1 MNKKLCVNPSKL
13 SIILDSSDSA
23 YTETCVDNEIKKNH
37 KKSAICDAT
46 VIVLATTGAYID
58 NRSTVFTLWQFST
71 KGSRP
76 LFISEAH
83 TLAGAI
89 ACNLTTRTWPES
101 DR

>member
-1 MNKKLCVNPSKL
+1 MDKKLCVKPSKL
-13 SIILDSSDSA
+13 SIILDSSDYA
-23 YTETCVDNEIKKNH
+23 HAKNWIDNEIKNH
-37 KKSAICDAT
+37 KKSAICSAT
-46 VIVLATTGAYID
+46 GIALTTTGAYIN
-58 NRSTVFTLWQFST
+58 NRSTVFTLRQFST

-89 ACNLTTRTWPES
+89 ACNLTTRTRSES